1 VIVNL
6 IYQLQF
12 QNICDSVSRDFS
24 NYMRERFRRINEF
37 VFPFKINKPEQELKI
52 DENYLYKILSVEE
65 KKFD

>member
-1 VIVNL
+1 
-6 IYQLQF
+6 
-12 QNICDSVSRDFS
+12 
-24 NYMRERFRRINEF
+24 MRERFRRINEF